1 MRFRQV
7 NIEIDPLPWGGDFE
21 LFVLAAGEMHYT
33 STRFAGQT
41 SFRVGES
48 KVHAQT
54 EFGFPWSADREHAA
68 AALSQCRRGTN
79 EISQRINT
87 SAIEPANTV
96 KFLEVSMNAK
106 RLVLAGLALVS
117 TLALSTTEIA
127 AQPSTVGSGKI
138 KHVLLLSIDGMHEV
152 DFYNCAHG
160 LSGVNGGNPYCPN
173 MAGLSQTA
181 INYVNTTSSKPSDS
195 FPGMAALASGGT
207 PKSTGLYYDVA
218 YDRSL
223 DAPAE
228 TTGTG
233 LAAGRCV
240 PYASPFGTTTD
251 NDQGIDIDDT
261 KLNGGAPGAG
271 LTEGGIA
278 SIDPKKLERDPQN
291 GCAPVFPWN
300 FIRVNTAFGVI
311 HAAGGYTAWI
321 DKHPS
326 YSFVGGPGGKGLD
339 DYYSPEVNS
348 AVVPLPGVKTL
359 EGASCDPVR
368 DPVGVSAWNA
378 SFKNI
383 QCYDAIKVYAL
394 LNEIAGKTHSGA
406 PAAVPAVFGMNFQSV
421 YVGESVNEAGVAV
434 GGYKNAAAVPGAEL
448 LGEIEYVDT
457 AIGEIV
463 NALKTSGIYNTT
475 LLIIT
480 AKHGESPIDP
490 TRYVADGTDSPA
502 TLLGDLIPYSE
513 SPLNTTG
520 IGATE
525 DDVSVLWLKK
535 GASVE
540 AAVQLLETDATEI
553 GLGEIL
559 YGPTLTPN
567 YNLGGLEPGQD
578 PRSPDIIVTPNIGV
592 TYSNSTSMIGDHGG
606 FAHDDTNVILLL
618 ANPGF
623 TAQTVSAET
632 ATIQVAPTILKAL
645 GLNPAALQA
654 VQMEGTPVLA
664 EVASQLAK

>member
-1 MRFRQV
+1 MNTKKFIV
-7 NIEIDPLPWGGDFE
+7 
-21 LFVLAAGEMHYT
+21 AG
-33 STRFAGQT
+33 
-41 SFRVGES
+41 V
-48 KVHAQT
+48 
-54 EFGFPWSADREHAA
+54 
-68 AALSQCRRGTN
+68 
-79 EISQRINT
+79 
-87 SAIEPANTV
+87 
-96 KFLEVSMNAK
+96 
-106 RLVLAGLALVS
+106 ALVS
-117 TLALSTTEIA
+117 TLALSTNGA
-127 AQPSTVGSGKI
+127 VAQTNTVGSGKI
-138 KHVLLLSIDGMHEV
+138 KHVLLLSIDGMHEA

-173 MAGLSQTA
+173 MAALSQTA

-233 LAAGRCV
+233 LAAGPCV
-240 PYASPFGTTTD
+240 PYATPFGTTTD
-251 NDQGIDIDDT
+251 NDQGVDIDDT

-278 SIDPKKLERDPQN
+278 SLDPMKLVRDPQN
-291 GCAPVFPWN
+291 GCAPVYPWN

-339 DYYSPEVNS
+339 DYYSPEVS
-348 AVVPLPGVKTL
+348 STVVPLPGVKTL
-359 EGASCDPVR
+359 EGASCDPIR
-368 DPVGVSAWNA
+368 DMVGVSAWNA

-394 LNEIAGKTHSGA
+394 LNQIAGKTHSGA
-406 PAAVPAVFGMNFQSV
+406 PAVVPAVFGMNFQSV
-421 YVGESVNEAGVAV
+421 YVGESVNEAGVSV
-434 GGYKNAAAVPGAEL
+434 GGYKNAAAVPSAEL

-457 AIGEIV
+457 AIGEIIG
-463 NALKTSGIYNTT
+463 ALKTAGIYNNT
-475 LLIIT
+475 LVIIT

-490 TRYVADGTDSPA
+490 TRYVADGTDTPA

-535 GASVE
+535 GVNVDT
-540 AAVQLLETDATEI
+540 AVQILESDATEI
-553 GLGEIL
+553 GMGEIL
-559 YGPTLTPN
+559 YGPTLAPN
-567 YNLGGLEPGQD
+567 YNVGGLEPGED

-606 FAHDDTNVILLL
+606 FAHDDTNVMLLV

-623 TAQTVSAET
+623 AAQTVSAEN
-632 ATIQVAPTILKAL
+632 ATIQVAPTILSAL

-654 VQMEGTPVLA
+654 VQIEGTPVLA